1 MFGKTH
7 NYEGG
12 KWCDMMR
19 KPLLKTGQERM
30 EEYAAES
37 AGEFALHSDDVLCD
51 GALDEYL

>member
-1 MFGKTH
+1 MFEKTH

-19 KPLLKTGQERM
+19 KPLGRTGQERM

-37 AGEFALHSDDVLCD
+37 AGEFALYSDDVLCD
-51 GALDEYL
+51 GALDECL

>member
-12 KWCDMMR
+12 KCCDMMR
-19 KPLLKTGQERM
+19 KPLGRTGQERM

-37 AGEFALHSDDVLCD
+37 AGEFALYSDDVLCD
-51 GALDEYL
+51 GALDECL

>member
-12 KWCDMMR
+12 KWCDMMG
-19 KPLLKTGQERM
+19 KSLLKAGQERM

-37 AGEFALHSDDVLCD
+37 AGEFALYSDDVFCD